1 MRDGWPGPGI
11 ARTARA
17 FGLALLMAS
26 GCSQQ
31 EEAQPDPG
39 VSPFYDGPAAGAN
52 GGTPAV
58 PGRPPAAGPTGGSLP
73 GGSLPGGSTPAG
85 PAGVDISGLDGP
97 TRVGPIA
104 RDDIERQ
111 LRIAQRA
118 ATKGDTARATAI
130 LDRIL
135 EVQPDHREAIFGR
148 AAIAMGQTEKADSPE
163 KKAAAARKAGELVR
177 RLRATFERLNRQ
189 ELEVVARVLYDE
201 IHRATKE
208 GRFDQAAAV
217 VKEVNDAGFE
227 PFDRIDHD
235 DELVK
240 LRDSQAYRAIMA
252 KVDAERLAFA
262 RLRAKGH
269 LAKPPG
275 FAFDFHLKDL
285 DGKPISLDQYR
296 GKVVLVDIWGTWC
309 KPCRDALP
317 SLVEMYYK
325 HRRRGFDIVGLA
337 YEPNAPDAQTALHN
351 VKDFV
356 KQSGIP
362 YRCAM
367 GDDATQKKIPDFRAF
382 PTTLLIDR
390 AGKVRVLVTENT
402 DNTLKAMDDD
412 IEILLA
418 EPAPTEPKART
429 AEPKPTTAAPSPAPA
444 AKKGSA
450 PADPKPGKP

>member
-1 MRDGWPGPGI
+1 
-11 ARTARA
+11 
-17 FGLALLMAS
+17 MAS

-31 EEAQPDPG
+31 EEVQPDPG

-52 GGTPAV
+52 GGPTAV
-58 PGRPPAAGPTGGSLP
+58 PGQPPVASRAGGSIP
-73 GGSLPGGSTPAG
+73 DGSSPVG

-104 RDDIERQ
+104 RDDVERQ

-135 EVQPDHREAIFGR
+135 EVQPDHREAMLGR
-148 AAIAMGQTEKADSPE
+148 AAIAVGQAEKSGSPE
-163 KKAAAARKAGELVR
+163 EKAAAARKAGELVR

-189 ELEVVARVLYDE
+189 ELELVARVLYDE

-217 VKEVNDAGFE
+217 IKEVNDVGFE

-240 LRDSQAYRAIMA
+240 LRDSQAYRAVMA
-252 KVDAERLAFA
+252 KIDAERLAAA
-262 RLRAKGH
+262 RLRAKDR
-269 LAKPPG
+269 LAKSPA

-317 SLVEMYYK
+317 FLAQMYYK
-325 HRRRGFDIVGLA
+325 HRRLGFDIVGLA
-337 YEPNAPDAQTALHN
+337 YEPSAPDAQTALQT
-351 VKDFV
+351 VKQFV
-356 KQSGIP
+356 QQSGIP

-367 GDDATQKKIPDFRAF
+367 GDDETQKKIPDFKAF

-390 AGKVRVLVTENT
+390 TGKVRVLVTENT
-402 DNTLKAMDDD
+402 ERTLRAMDDD
-412 IEILLA
+412 IAILLA
-418 EPAPTEPKART
+418 EPAPKSAQ
-429 AEPKPTTAAPSPAPA
+429 PASAA
-444 AKKGSA
+444 AKPADSTPAVRKGSA
-450 PADPKPGKP
+450 PADAKAGKP

>member
-17 FGLALLMAS
+17 FGLALLVAS

-31 EEAQPDPG
+31 EDAQPDPG
-39 VSPFYDGPAAGAN
+39 VSPFYDGPAAGAG
-52 GGTPAV
+52 GGTSAA
-58 PGRPPAAGPTGGSLP
+58 PGQPPGAGPASGSAPAGPAGGSA
-73 GGSLPGGSTPAG
+73 PAG
-85 PAGVDISGLDGP
+85 PAGVDVSGLDGS

-104 RDDIERQ
+104 RDDMERQ

-118 ATKGDTARATAI
+118 ASKGDTARATAI

-135 EVQPDHREAIFGR
+135 EVQPDHREAMVGR
-148 AAIAMGQTEKADSPE
+148 AAMAMERAQKASSPE
-163 KKAAAARKAGELVR
+163 EKAAAARLAGALIR

-189 ELEVVARVLYDE
+189 ELELVARILYDE
-201 IHRATKE
+201 ILLATKE
-208 GRFDQAAAV
+208 GRLDQAATI

-227 PFDRIDHD
+227 PFERIDHD

-240 LRDSQAYRAIMA
+240 LRDAPAYRAVMA
-252 KVDAERLAFA
+252 KIDAERLAAA
-262 RLRAKGH
+262 RLRVKDR

-275 FAFDFHLKDL
+275 FAFDFHLKDI

-317 SLVEMYYK
+317 SLAQMYYK

-337 YEPNAPDAQTALHN
+337 YEPDAPDAQTALHN

-362 YRCAM
+362 YRCAL
-367 GDDATQKKIPDFRAF
+367 GDEATQKQIPDFRAF

-402 DNTLKAMDDD
+402 DSTLKAMD
-412 IEILLA
+412 EWTGRSQTSRR
-418 EPAPTEPKART
+418 P
-429 AEPKPTTAAPSPAPA
+429 
-444 AKKGSA
+444 
-450 PADPKPGKP
+450 